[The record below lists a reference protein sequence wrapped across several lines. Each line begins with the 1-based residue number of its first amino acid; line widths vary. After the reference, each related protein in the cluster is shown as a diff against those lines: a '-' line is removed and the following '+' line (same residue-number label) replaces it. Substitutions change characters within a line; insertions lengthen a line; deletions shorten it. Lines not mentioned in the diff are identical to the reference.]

1 MPAQPQDPAGNQ
13 ETLPPE
19 QEQWLDAV
27 ERALNVRLGEIP
39 PQGDN
44 AVEQMIVDGP
54 EEERGE
60 FMALVEDEEQENI
73 EEGIEQR
80 PTRDQQGRIIEERGE
95 FLALGDDEDERD
107 IERGAEQRGV
117 DQRQPEIP
125 FEAPPPYDPPPPY
138 EAGEQED
145 MDDEE
150 FEELELPEHRELHQH
165 DPQPGEGEQPPE
177 RRLYNEMPQAG
188 SPIRLN
194 RKNDGTMVI
203 DRRSVPA
210 TIKAKRERR
219 IGRRDKVTYEPTEH
233 SMNVEGLLTP
243 PNKVDNERL
252 QSVFASGATGYLQKF
267 PDIEDSAI
275 KRCHAME
282 EANGSL
288 QFVGADQIVH
298 ETKILTALS
307 HFKDA
312 KGAENIIEYRG
323 SGISQFGDPFLIME
337 EMNGGTL
344 ANRIPDDRGLD
355 EPQLNDFAKG
365 VLSGMTFLQN
375 RNIIHQDLK
384 ADNILFRD
392 NDSTVPVISDFDTA
406 SAHEGIASD
415 HENGRDF
422 GYKRGGSPDI
432 QPPEVHDDNGQMTGK
447 IDSWNGGILMLQA
460 AIGNEGRQAFL
471 DETAEFRR
479 RDGRRDQGLYDA
491 FLDPRIANV
500 PPNIQAVIKG
510 LLKIDLNERMAAEQ
524 ALALIEDQPEDEQQ

>member
-1 MPAQPQDPAGNQ
+1 MPAQPQNPAGNQ
-13 ETLPPE
+13 ENLPPE

-44 AVEQMIVDGP
+44 DVEPMIVDGP

-60 FMALVEDEEQENI
+60 FMAIVEDEEQENI

-80 PTRDQQGRIIEERGE
+80 ATHDQQGRVIEERGE

-107 IERGAEQRGV
+107 IERGVEQRGV
-117 DQRQPEIP
+117 DLQQPEIP

-145 MDDEE
+145 MEDEE
-150 FEELELPEHRELHQH
+150 FEELELPEHRELYQR
-165 DPQPGEGEQPPE
+165 DPQPGDGEHQP
-177 RRLYNEMPQAG
+177 RIYNEMPQAD
-188 SPIRLN
+188 SPIRVD

-203 DRRSVPA
+203 DHRSVPA
-210 TIKAKRERR
+210 TIKARR
-219 IGRRDKVTYEPTEH
+219 QRRFGQHDNVTYEPTQH
-233 SMNVEGLLTP
+233 SMNIEGLITP
-243 PNKVDNERL
+243 PNRVRHERL

-267 PDIEDSAI
+267 PDIEDSVI
-275 KRCHAME
+275 KRCHAMKQ
-282 EANGSL
+282 NDGSL
-288 QFVGADQIVH
+288 YFVGADQIVH

-307 HFKDA
+307 YFKDA

-323 SGISQFGDPFLIME
+323 SGISQFGEPFLIME

-344 ANRIPDDRGLD
+344 SNRIPDDRGLE

-365 VLSGMTFLQN
+365 VLSGMAFLQK

-384 ADNILFRD
+384 PDNILFRD
-392 NDSTVPVISDFDTA
+392 NESTVPVISDFDTA
-406 SAHEGIASD
+406 SAHEGVASD

-422 GYKRGGSPDI
+422 GYKRGGSADI
-432 QPPEVHDDNGQMTGK
+432 QPPEVYDENGQRTGK
-447 IDSWNGGILMLQA
+447 IDSWNGGIMLLQA
-460 AIGNEGRQAFL
+460 AVGNQGRDQFL
-471 DETAEFRR
+471 AQTEDYRKR
-479 RDGRRDQGLYDA
+479 NGRRDQEFYDGL
-491 FLDPRIANV
+491 LDQRIANV

-510 LLKIDLNERMAAEQ
+510 LLKVDLNERMTAEQ
-524 ALALIEDQPEDEQQ
+524 ALALIEDQPEEEQQ

>member
-1 MPAQPQDPAGNQ
+1 MPAQPQNPAGNQ
-13 ETLPPE
+13 ENLPPE

-44 AVEQMIVDGP
+44 DVEPMIVDGP

-60 FMALVEDEEQENI
+60 FMAIVEDDEQENI

-80 PTRDQQGRIIEERGE
+80 ATHDQQGRVIEERGE

-107 IERGAEQRGV
+107 IEQGVEQRGI
-117 DQRQPEIP
+117 DLRQPEIP

-145 MDDEE
+145 MEDEE
-150 FEELELPEHRELHQH
+150 FEELELPEHRELHQR
-165 DPQPGEGEQPPE
+165 DPQPEDGEHQPCV
-177 RRLYNEMPQAG
+177 YNEMPQAG
-188 SPIRLN
+188 SPIRVN
-194 RKNDGTMVI
+194 RRNDGTMVI
-203 DRRSVPA
+203 DRKSVPA
-210 TIKAKRERR
+210 TIKARR
-219 IGRRDKVTYEPTEH
+219 QRRRGQPDKVTYEPTQH
-233 SMNVEGLLTP
+233 SMNIEGLITP
-243 PNKVDNERL
+243 PNQIENDRL
-252 QSVFASGATGYLQKF
+252 QSVFATGATGYLQKF
-267 PDIEDSAI
+267 PDIEDSVI
-275 KRCHAME
+275 KRCHAMK
-282 EANGSL
+282 NGDGSL
-288 QFVGADQIVH
+288 QFIGADQVVH

-323 SGISQFGDPFLIME
+323 SGISQFGEPFLIME

-344 ANRIPDDRGLD
+344 ANRIPDDRGLE

-365 VLSGMTFLQN
+365 VLSGMAFLQN

-392 NDSTVPVISDFDTA
+392 DESTVPVISDFDTA

-415 HENGRDF
+415 NENGRD
-422 GYKRGGSPDI
+422 YRYRRGGSPDI
-432 QPPEVHDDNGQMTGK
+432 QPPEVYDANGQATGK
-447 IDSWNGGILMLQA
+447 IDSWNGGILLLQA
-460 AIGNEGRQAFL
+460 AIGNDGRQAFL
-471 DETAEFRR
+471 NETAAFRAQ
-479 RDGRRDQGLYDA
+479 DGQRDQGVYDA
-491 FLDPRIANV
+491 FLEPRIANV

-510 LLKIDLNERMAAEQ
+510 LLKVDLNERMTAEQ
-524 ALALIEDQPEDEQQ
+524 ALALIEDQPEEEQQ